1 MKQLHSNIV
10 LIFSSSGPGL
20 IWIEHELWV
29 LVTGACCLERR
40 FKASSSAM
48 VRQTS
53 KGSVAFRVRAEKAEN
68 REIKFKEIA
77 QSYGHTVLYIY
88 NVYEYKYKSL

>member
-48 VRQTS
+48 VRKTS
-53 KGSVAFRVRAEKAEN
+53 KASVAFRVPAEKAEN

-77 QSYGHTVLYIY
+77 QSYRYTVCIYIY
-88 NVYEYKYKSL
+88 Y